1 MTCTCGLETGGSEV
15 CASEISREKR
25 RSPEQTASIELLL
38 RLTRAEQ
45 TRVRLLKIPAQST
58 LFPLARRLVRL
69 PPLDF
74 VALLRPSSQPARPR
88 QPLLYR
94 PFSTSKMSSGPIKPL
109 APLSENPKVHPGPGS
124 SNSTAPGHNSRR
136 ASHSSS
142 GRPDPL
148 SSIAHASVRPPVA
161 TRPQSNP
168 LTDEVVVSAGF
179 SHRSRRHPDRLAH
192 RPARRVDRRRK
203 GKATRSLRSRRRA
216 RQGPPQGPRHWASLP
231 SLLRVF
237 QGRNTIWQ
245 GRRGFSFVRGMRI
258 LLSRIPEKPP
268 CAHKGPPG

>member
-1 MTCTCGLETGGSEV
+1 
-15 CASEISREKR
+15 
-25 RSPEQTASIELLL
+25 
-38 RLTRAEQ
+38 
-45 TRVRLLKIPAQST
+45 
-58 LFPLARRLVRL
+58 
-69 PPLDF
+69 
-74 VALLRPSSQPARPR
+74 
-88 QPLLYR
+88 
-94 PFSTSKMSSGPIKPL
+94 MSSAPIKPL

-161 TRPQSNP
+161 TRPQPSP

-216 RQGPPQGPRHWASLP
+216 RQGPPQGPRHRASLLSP
-231 SLLRVF
+231 SGSVGNEMETARAHALFLRVE
-237 QGRNTIWQ
+237 NVHPVVTPAW
-245 GRRGFSFVRGMRI
+245 
-258 LLSRIPEKPP
+258 
-268 CAHKGPPG
+268 KGYHGNKRAAG

>member
-1 MTCTCGLETGGSEV
+1 
-15 CASEISREKR
+15 
-25 RSPEQTASIELLL
+25 
-38 RLTRAEQ
+38 
-45 TRVRLLKIPAQST
+45 
-58 LFPLARRLVRL
+58 
-69 PPLDF
+69 
-74 VALLRPSSQPARPR
+74 
-88 QPLLYR
+88 
-94 PFSTSKMSSGPIKPL
+94 MSSGPIKPL

-161 TRPQSNP
+161 TRPQPSP

-192 RPARRVDRRRK
+192 RPARRVDRGRK

-216 RQGPPQGPRHWASLP
+216 RQGPPQGPRHRAGLP
-231 SLLRVF
+231 SLFRVF
-237 QGRNTIWQ
+237 RGWKTRWQ
-245 GRRGFSFVRGMRI
+245 GRRPLSFVLVI
-258 LLSRIPEKPP
+258 WVSLLASLTSPH
-268 CAHKGPPG
+268 AHKEPPG